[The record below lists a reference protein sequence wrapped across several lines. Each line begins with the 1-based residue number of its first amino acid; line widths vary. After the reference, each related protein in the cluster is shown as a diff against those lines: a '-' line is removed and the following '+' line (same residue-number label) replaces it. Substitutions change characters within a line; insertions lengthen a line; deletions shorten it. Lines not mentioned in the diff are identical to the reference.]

1 MGKKLYPIGPIMIE
15 SLANLKKQDN
25 RSSIARYKLFL
36 SINDPFSE
44 LLGTCVTCCSVGA
57 DSS

>member
-1 MGKKLYPIGPIMIE
+1 MIE

-25 RSSIARYKLFL
+25 RSRYKLFL
-36 SINDPFSE
+36 AINDPFSE

-57 DSS
+57 DSC